1 MTPESVAPTTGRALA
16 EVVEKAPAAG
26 AAVEARGL
34 TVRYGRRAALDGVSF
49 AVPPGTVCAVLG
61 KNGAGKSS
69 LVRCLLGQQRPSGG
83 SARLFGADPWR
94 RRARLMERVG
104 VVPEVPDCPPA
115 LAPRDLV
122 ALCARLYRRWDGA
135 AVRERLRRF
144 AVPLEVPFGRLSRG
158 QKTQV
163 ELALGLG
170 HGPEL
175 LVLDDPTLG
184 LDALARKA
192 LLDELIG
199 ELADRGTTVLLT
211 THDLAGVE
219 RIADRVAVLREGRLV
234 LDEEVES
241 LKGRFRR
248 LSVPRQLAGD
258 GAAMTAA
265 RLDALRPVSLVSRA
279 WASEAVVSAFAPERL
294 EGLPGAAGGEGFEV
308 ATLTLEEIFVALHET
323 SPEVRP

>member
-1 MTPESVAPTTGRALA
+1 MSTPAPVLAL
-16 EVVEKAPAAG
+16 ERV
-26 AAVEARGL
+26 
-34 TVRYGRRAALDGVSF
+34 TVRYGRTTALESVSF
-49 AVPPGTVCAVLG
+49 EVPQGSVFALLG
-61 KNGAGKSS
+61 RNGAGKSS
-69 LVRCLLGQQRPSGG
+69 AVRCLLGQRRPEAGRALILG
-83 SARLFGADPWR
+83 KDAWKNRAEALART
-94 RRARLMERVG
+94 G
-104 VVPEVPDCPPA
+104 VVPEEPDMPPA
-115 LAPRDLV
+115 MTADALV
-122 ALCARLYRRWDGA
+122 RFSSRLYARWDGR
-135 AVRERLRRF
+135 AVLERLERF
-144 AVPLEVPFGRLSRG
+144 GVPRSVPAGRLSKG
-158 QKTQV
+158 QRAQLALA
-163 ELALGLG
+163 LALG
-170 HGPEL
+170 HSPEV

-184 LDALARKA
+184 LDALARR
-192 LLDELIG
+192 DFFGELIG